1 MQKSI
6 QSLTKENKATVNRVS
21 NTEKHISALED
32 ENNAASP
39 KVEKLCKEIEILHN
53 QVDDLISRSKRNNLR
68 LINIKEGAEAGGLDD
83 LIDKILRYILDLKEG
98 EKPPEVDRA
107 HRAPRPRP
115 DPSQPPRAIFIR
127 LLRWSDRKNIL
138 QAAGKKSSLFWEGTR
153 FFVRQDLSARVQQQ
167 RAAYSDIIEKIKS
180 KGYRFGILYPARLI
194 ITIDGQRLT
203 YGSTAEAETDLK
215 VRLPNIF

>member
-21 NTEKHISALED
+21 NAEKRISALED

-39 KVEKLCKEIEILHN
+39 KVEKLRKETEILHN

-68 LINIKEGAEAGGLDD
+68 LVNIKEGAEAGCLDD

-107 HRAPRPRP
+107 HRAPRPCP

-127 LLRWSDRKNIL
+127 LLRWSDHQNIL
-138 QAAGKKSSLFWEGTR
+138 QAVGKKSCLSWEGTR
-153 FFVRQDLSARVQQQ
+153 FFVHQDLSGCNNNEQH
-167 RAAYSDIIEKIKS
+167 I
-180 KGYRFGILYPARLI
+180 P
-194 ITIDGQRLT
+194 T
-203 YGSTAEAETDLK
+203 
-215 VRLPNIF
+215 